1 MGTSSG
7 QGVSTAPSNMR
18 AFAFVLLAAAAVN
31 AEADAKPYTIGQVN
45 HGLTAGGV
53 ITGVDYGNGVVSG
66 LGAIGNR
73 PANVVPAV
81 SGYSHNVAVPAVSA
95 VHSVGVPAVR
105 TVATPSVYNTIATP
119 SVYNTVANPSV
130 YNTIATPSLYNNLY
144 SRHHY
149 GKREAEAEP
158 EADAQFITGVHNNVV
173 PAVSSYTH
181 NVAVP
186 AVSAL
191 HSVGV
196 PAVHTTVGAYNT
208 VATASV
214 YKTVATP
221 SVYKTVATP
230 SVYNTVA
237 TPSVYNNLYSRHYY
251 AKREADAEAY
261 TIGQVHHGLPVH
273 NAYAAGHPHNFGY
286 TRYVSSPSVYSGVS
300 HHGYTGHSVYP
311 RVGHIGSYYV

>member
-95 VHSVGVPAVR
+95 ANSVGVPAVHSVATPSVYS
-105 TVATPSVYNTIATP
+105 TVATPSVYNT
-119 SVYNTVANPSV
+119 V
-130 YNTIATPSLYNNLY
+130 ATPSLYNNLY
-144 SRHHY
+144 SHHY
-149 GKREAEAEP
+149 YKREAEAEP
-158 EADAQFITGVHNNVV
+158 EADAQFITGVHNNIV
-173 PAVSSYTH
+173 PAVSGYTH

-186 AVSAL
+186 AVSAV

-196 PAVHTTVGAYNT
+196 PAVHTTVGAYN
-208 VATASV
+208 
-214 YKTVATP
+214 TVATP

-237 TPSVYNNLYSRHYY
+237 TPSVYN
-251 AKREADAEAY
+251 AVA
-261 TIGQVHHGLPVH
+261 T
-273 NAYAAGHPHNFGY
+273 
-286 TRYVSSPSVYSGVS
+286 PSV
-300 HHGYTGHSVYP
+300 
-311 RVGHIGSYYV
+311 